1 MLEDKILVL
10 DFGSQYT
17 QLIARRVRENSV
29 YSEIFP
35 YNAPFEKILDFK
47 PKGIILSGG
56 PSSVYSKGSPIP
68 DTKIFN
74 LGIPILGI
82 CYGMQLMAHLL
93 GGRVAKAAKREYGR
107 AELIIDDASD
117 LFSGIAERSTPN
129 AQRQT
134 VVWMSHGDRIEK
146 YPEDFMP
153 IAHTENSPVAAM
165 ADKKR
170 NFYALQFHPE
180 VVHTEKGREII
191 KNFIFNICGCT
202 PAWTMKS
209 FIETAKHEIKER
221 VGNQRVVCGIS
232 GGVDSSVTA
241 VLVHEAIGDALTC
254 IFVDNGVLRH
264 DEAKKVELLLKKSFH
279 MKIKYVDASERF
291 LKKLKGVKDPERKRK
306 IIGNEFIRVFEDEA
320 MKIKNVS
327 FLAQG
332 TLYPDVIEST
342 SFKGPSATIKSH
354 HNVGGLLKKMKLKL
368 IEPLRELFKDEVRV
382 LGHELGMPDETINRH
397 PFPGPGLAIRCISD
411 VTKERLA
418 ILRKADVIVL
428 DEIKK
433 AGLYGKIWQVFAVLL
448 PVKSVGVMGD
458 ERTYD
463 NVIAV
468 RAVTSVDGM
477 TADWAQIPYEVLG
490 RISNRIINEVKGVNR
505 VVYDISSKPPSTIEW
520 E

>member
-35 YNAPFEKILDFK
+35 YNAPFKKILDFK

-68 DTKIFN
+68 DIKVFD

-107 AELIIDDASD
+107 AELVIDDDSD
-117 LFSGIAERSTPN
+117 LFKGISPN
-129 AQRQT
+129 LQA

-146 YPEDFMP
+146 YPKGFIS

-165 ADKKR
+165 ADKKK

-191 KNFIFNICGCT
+191 KNFIFNICGANLT
-202 PAWTMKS
+202 WTMKS
-209 FIETAKHEIKER
+209 FIETAKHEIKEK

-254 IFVDNGVLRH
+254 IFVDNGVLRE
-264 DEAKKVELLLKKSFH
+264 DEAKKVENMLKKSFH

-397 PFPGPGLAIRCISD
+397 PFPGPGLAIRCISN

-433 AGLYGKIWQVFAVLL
+433 AGLYGKIWQAFAVLL